1 MRQVGVVVPSVWQ
14 RYGPVI
20 AVFTTIA
27 WLVTANQ
34 GEAATAYVSVE
45 SVGVVA
51 INLEKMAI
59 TRQFALRK
67 SGPRGIGVTRDGRY
81 VVTADKESQDVAV
94 IDRKNGHLV
103 RRIPIGPKPEFLKF
117 SLDGCHFF
125 VAHEPAS
132 EGPPPKGPQTEAEKK
147 AQKKAQEEAAEKT
160 PAQIVEIDVASW
172 QVVRTFSASLDTE
185 GIELSADGKKL
196 LCANESEDSLRVY
209 DLETGG
215 EVRRVDLRPYG
226 SRPRGVKRSP
236 DGSEYLVSLESS
248 GNVVVLDKE
257 LNFLASVPT
266 AAGPYG
272 ISFDP
277 EGKHFLVAAS
287 RAEKLQV
294 FDARSRKLV
303 KEMKV
308 GKRCWHFTFTPDGEW
323 ILAACGRSNE
333 VLVFDA
339 KSYRLRK
346 VLGGIP
352 LPWGIATYPRAYGSL
367 DLP

>member
-1 MRQVGVVVPSVWQ
+1 MRKVGVVLPGAW
-14 RYGPVI
+14 RRCGPVI
-20 AVFTTIA
+20 AVFTIIA

-59 TRQFALRK
+59 TRRFALRK
-67 SGPRGIGVTRDGRY
+67 SGPRGIGITRDGRY

-94 IDRKNGHLV
+94 IDRKSGHLV

-117 SLDGCHFF
+117 SLDGRHFF

-185 GIELSADGKKL
+185 GIEISADGKKL

-248 GNVVVLDKE
+248 GNVIVLDKD

-294 FDARSRKLV
+294 FDTRSRKLV

-308 GKRCWHFTFTPDGEW
+308 GKRCWHFTFTPDGER

-339 KSYRLRK
+339 KSYRLVK

-367 DLP
+367 DFP

>member
-1 MRQVGVVVPSVWQ
+1 MRKAGVVVPSFWL
-14 RYGPVI
+14 RCGSAI

-27 WLVTANQ
+27 WLVTANP
-34 GEAATAYVSVE
+34 GDAATAYVSVE
-45 SVGVVA
+45 PVGVVA
-51 INLEKMAI
+51 INLEKMVI
-59 TRQFALRK
+59 TRRFPLRK

-81 VVTADKESQDVAV
+81 VVTADKASQDVAV
-94 IDRKNGHLV
+94 IDLKKRHVV

-117 SLDGCHFF
+117 SLDGRHFF

-147 AQKKAQEEAAEKT
+147 AQEEAAEKT
-160 PAQIVEIDVASW
+160 PARIVEIDVASW
-172 QVVRTFSASLDTE
+172 QVVRTFPASVDTE
-185 GIELSADGKKL
+185 GIELSADGKRL

-209 DLETGG
+209 DLETGA
-215 EVRRVDLRPYG
+215 EVQRVNLRPYG

-236 DGSEYLVSLESS
+236 DGREILVSLESS
-248 GNVVVLDKE
+248 SNVVVLDQQM
-257 LNFLASVPT
+257 NFVASVPT
-266 AAGPYG
+266 GAGPYG

-277 EGKHFLVAAS
+277 DGEHFLVATS

-308 GKRCWHFTFTPDGEW
+308 GKRCWHFTFTPDGER

-339 KSYRLRK
+339 KSYRLLK
-346 VLGGIP
+346 VLGDIP
-352 LPWGIATYPRAYGSL
+352 LPWGVVSYPRAYGSL

>member
-1 MRQVGVVVPSVWQ
+1 MRKEGIVVPSVW
-14 RYGPVI
+14 RRCGSAI
-20 AVFTTIA
+20 AVLATAA
-27 WLVTANQ
+27 WLFAANP
-34 GEAATAYVSVE
+34 GEAATAFVSVE
-45 SVGVVA
+45 PVGVVA
-51 INLEKMAI
+51 INLEKMTV
-59 TRQFALRK
+59 TRRFSLHN

-81 VVTADKESQDVAV
+81 VVTANKASQDVAV
-94 IDRKNGHLV
+94 IDRKNGHV
-103 RRIPIGPKPEFLKF
+103 IRRIPIGPKPEFLKF
-117 SLDGCHFF
+117 SLDGRHFF

-147 AQKKAQEEAAEKT
+147 AQEAAAEKT
-160 PAQIVEIDVASW
+160 PAQIVEIDVAGW
-172 QVVRTFSASLDTE
+172 QVVRTFPASLDTE

-209 DLETGG
+209 DLETGA

-248 GNVVVLDKE
+248 SNVVMLDRE
-257 LNFLASVPT
+257 LNFVASVPT

-287 RAEKLQV
+287 RAQKLQV
-294 FDARSRKLV
+294 FDAGSRKLV
-303 KEMKV
+303 KEVKV
-308 GKRCWHFTFTPDGEW
+308 GRRCWHFTFTPDGER

-339 KSYRLRK
+339 RSYRLLK
-346 VLGGIP
+346 VLGSIP
-352 LPWGIATYPRAYGSL
+352 LPWGIVTYPRAYGSL